1 MWHITNDPSVWVNY
15 VLFYLCDVHTESRP
29 HITSV
34 LVFFY
39 GSHQTVQDCV
49 GRRLWQLANGKVTP
63 SGRSIQNTSTTHT
76 SHLKIYLLGLVES
89 VNDIHQDK
97 NAKDACLFVSEVT
110 YIQYIA
116 RNMHTVFC
124 RALLFYGHVMVHN
137 EFTWSINPYSSGL
150 LCWHW
155 GNRYIAKVPV
165 K

>member
-15 VLFYLCDVHTESRP
+15 VLFYLCDVHTESRS

-89 VNDIHQDK
+89 VNAEDIHQDK
-97 NAKDACLFVSEVT
+97 NAKDACFFCKWIHI
-110 YIQYIA
+110 Y
-116 RNMHTVFC
+116 TVYPKKYAHGLRC
-124 RALLFYGHVMVHN
+124 ALLCCGYVIVHN
-137 EFTWSINPYSSGL
+137 EFTWSIYPYSSGL

-155 GNRYIAKVPV
+155 GNC
-165 K
+165 